1 MSQTTPTR
9 EQDLIRVAD
18 ALCQRGLLF
27 RGAHANLSAR
37 ADDRVLIT
45 RGGSVAKL
53 RTEDLAWLPLSTQD
67 RHEDFDANYREI
79 INMHT
84 KLYQHRNDVGA
95 IIHCHPAH
103 VAAFAVAHQ
112 PIPAV
117 YEPLLRQGIHTDV
130 PVVAWA
136 PRGSEA
142 SVNGIIDAFS
152 TPETVAVLLANHGVL
167 VTGADIEN
175 ALDRLTALEE
185 TAELVLHAHALG
197 GAKPLPEAAYHEVA
211 ERMQQYRKAS

>member
-1 MSQTTPTR
+1 MTQNTPIL

-37 ADDRVLIT
+37 TDDRMLIT

-53 RTEDLAWLPLSTQD
+53 HAEDLAWLPLSTQD
-67 RHEDFDANYREI
+67 IREDFDANYREI

-84 KLYQHRNDVGA
+84 RLYQHRKDVGA

-103 VAAFAVAHQ
+103 IAAFAVAHQ

-136 PRGSEA
+136 PRGSDA
-142 SVNGIIDAFS
+142 SVNGILDAFAA
-152 TPETVAVLLANHGVL
+152 PETVAVLLANHGVL
-167 VTGADIEN
+167 VTGANIED
-175 ALDRLTALEE
+175 ALNRLTALEE
-185 TAELVLHAHALG
+185 AAELVIHARALG